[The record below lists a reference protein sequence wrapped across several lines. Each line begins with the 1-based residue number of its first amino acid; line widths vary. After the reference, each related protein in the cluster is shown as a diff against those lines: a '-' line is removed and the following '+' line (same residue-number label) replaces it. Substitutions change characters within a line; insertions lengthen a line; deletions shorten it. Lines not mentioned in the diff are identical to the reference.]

1 MEIYSSL
8 MGDNLAELV
17 LQSPYP
23 QDDCAGHE
31 HGTELFLKR
40 GRNAG
45 TWKTVVI
52 FSPSMESV

>member
-1 MEIYSSL
+1 MKGLLSWVWEGNPFFVSL
-8 MGDNLAELV
+8 
-17 LQSPYP
+17 
-23 QDDCAGHE
+23 DCAGHE